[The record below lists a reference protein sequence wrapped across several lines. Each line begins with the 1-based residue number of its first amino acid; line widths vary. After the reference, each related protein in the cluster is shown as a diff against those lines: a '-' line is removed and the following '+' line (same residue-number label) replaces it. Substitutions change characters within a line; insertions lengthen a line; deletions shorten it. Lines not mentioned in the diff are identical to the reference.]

1 MNVTKRDNTRQELDL
16 AKIRRAVEWACEG
29 VENVDPMRIE
39 LGAKIQFY
47 DGIKTSEIQNAMVLS
62 AQRLISEDTPN
73 YTFPAA
79 RLMLMNIYQEV
90 GATSDN
96 YLHLRDVLVRA
107 NDNERIDPE
116 LLTFDLDVLNSAID
130 KERDKSFELLGL
142 ITMYDRYLLRT
153 KAKQGDKGDI
163 IELPQHFLMRVAMGL
178 CLNYPAAQRTE
189 KAIEFYN
196 QYSKLEFLSSTPT
209 LFNSGTPFSQMSS
222 CYGNT
227 VEDDLVNKGGIFD
240 KITECARLSKFAGG
254 IGTDWH
260 KVRAAD
266 SPIHSTNGL
275 SSGIVPFLKVFN
287 DTSVAVNQ
295 CFSPETLVY
304 TDKGIKPIADI
315 KPRSDLVLTERG
327 VYREVLEKLDYDQTD
342 EMVAI
347 TLKHSLEPVRVTTQ
361 HPFQAI
367 QGVPKEQ
374 SISRTM
380 KWLQKGSVESKWVD
394 AGKLKDGDYVALTIP
409 QEVVASPSFDEDAA
423 RMYGIMLGD
432 GHFSK
437 RNGKITEGG
446 VSFNRDSDAHREFV
460 CKYLE
465 RLGVHYWVVEQPN
478 TKLVQVRWTYSG
490 ESHVDRCSNT
500 GRILSKESKS
510 CLPFG
515 YDDLYSE
522 SKTKRIHPCFM
533 HLPLS
538 QAKQLVRG
546 LIETDGCISRGKEI
560 TFHNTSQELIEG
572 LRYQMLRCK
581 VPTAGNIRNRVYKHQ
596 IVRENGVIDEVNSR
610 GICYDL
616 RIPAVD
622 WLAGFFHIPS
632 VSKFNWLEFGGCV
645 YTRVKSVER
654 LDEVDASPVV
664 YDLRVENIHSYTTT
678 NGLVHNGGK
687 RKGAFSAYIEPHHAD
702 APDFMTLKRNA
713 GDERRRTH
721 DIFPAWW
728 LNDLLFERYEQDG
741 MWSYFDPKEVPELH
755 ELHGEAFKKAYEEA
769 EAKGLARKQVKA
781 RELMREMVL
790 SLMDTG
796 APWFTFK
803 DEHNRRNPQQHIGV
817 IHNTNLCT
825 EISLNNTADETFV
838 CNLGSINLSK
848 FVVNGKIDMTKL
860 ANAVRTGIEML
871 DNVIDLN
878 YYPSE
883 ESRRSNMRHR
893 PIGLGVMGYAEALNM
908 CGIDYESQEHLEW
921 AHAVFECI
929 SFNAILMSCEL
940 AQKYGAYESFSG
952 SLWSKGILAP
962 HTAKDSAKALVE
974 RQISEEDWT
983 WLSELVMKHGLRNC
997 NLLAIAPTAT
1007 IANIAGTT
1015 PCTELPIMPT
1025 YLKANLSGTFKFVD
1039 PSMRHNPSMCKYAYD
1054 IDQEW
1059 AIKSAAVRQIFV
1071 DQAQSLNLFRRKELK
1086 GRDVLEW
1093 YILAWKLGLKSTYY
1107 LKNQKRNA
1115 DAKKAGEK

>member
-29 VENVDPMRIE
+29 IEDIDPMRIE
-39 LGAKIQFY
+39 MGAKIQFY

-62 AQRLISEDTPN
+62 AQRLISETTPN

-79 RLMLMNIYQEV
+79 RLMLMNIYQEA
-90 GATSDN
+90 GATSEN
-96 YLHLRDVLVRA
+96 YLHLRDVLARA
-107 NDNERIDPE
+107 HDNKRINPE
-116 LLTFDLDVLNSAID
+116 LLTFDLDVLNAVID

-153 KAKQGDKGDI
+153 AASHNDKGDI

-178 CLNYPAAQRTE
+178 CLNYPPEERTK
-189 KAIEFYN
+189 KAIQFYN
-196 QYSKLEFLSSTPT
+196 QYSTLEFLSSTPT

-295 CFSPETLVY
+295 
-304 TDKGIKPIADI
+304 
-315 KPRSDLVLTERG
+315 
-327 VYREVLEKLDYDQTD
+327 
-342 EMVAI
+342 
-347 TLKHSLEPVRVTTQ
+347 
-361 HPFQAI
+361 
-367 QGVPKEQ
+367 
-374 SISRTM
+374 
-380 KWLQKGSVESKWVD
+380 
-394 AGKLKDGDYVALTIP
+394 
-409 QEVVASPSFDEDAA
+409 
-423 RMYGIMLGD
+423 
-432 GHFSK
+432 
-437 RNGKITEGG
+437 
-446 VSFNRDSDAHREFV
+446 
-460 CKYLE
+460 
-465 RLGVHYWVVEQPN
+465 
-478 TKLVQVRWTYSG
+478 
-490 ESHVDRCSNT
+490 
-500 GRILSKESKS
+500 
-510 CLPFG
+510 
-515 YDDLYSE
+515 
-522 SKTKRIHPCFM
+522 
-533 HLPLS
+533 
-538 QAKQLVRG
+538 
-546 LIETDGCISRGKEI
+546 
-560 TFHNTSQELIEG
+560 
-572 LRYQMLRCK
+572 
-581 VPTAGNIRNRVYKHQ
+581 
-596 IVRENGVIDEVNSR
+596 
-610 GICYDL
+610 
-616 RIPAVD
+616 
-622 WLAGFFHIPS
+622 
-632 VSKFNWLEFGGCV
+632 
-645 YTRVKSVER
+645 
-654 LDEVDASPVV
+654 
-664 YDLRVENIHSYTTT
+664 
-678 NGLVHNGGK
+678 GGK

-713 GDERRRTH
+713 GDERRRAH

-781 RELMREMVL
+781 SELMREMVL

-860 ANAVRTGIEML
+860 ADAVRTGIEML

-883 ESRRSNMRHR
+883 ESRRSNLRHR

-940 AQKYGAYESFSG
+940 AQKYGAYETFNG
-952 SLWSKGILAP
+952 SLWSKGILTP
-962 HTAKDSAKALVE
+962 KTSKDAAKALVE
-974 RQISEEDWT
+974 RQISEEDWN

-997 NLLAIAPTAT
+997 NLLAVAPTAT

-1015 PCTELPIMPT
+1015 PCTELPIQPT

-1039 PSMRHNPSMCKYAYD
+1039 PSMRHNPSLCKYAYD

-1059 AIKSAAVRQIFV
+1059 AIKAAAVRQIFV

-1086 GRDVLEW
+1086 GRDVLGW
-1093 YILAWKLGLKSTYY
+1093 YILAWRLGLKSTYY
-1107 LKNQKRNA
+1107 LKNQKRNS